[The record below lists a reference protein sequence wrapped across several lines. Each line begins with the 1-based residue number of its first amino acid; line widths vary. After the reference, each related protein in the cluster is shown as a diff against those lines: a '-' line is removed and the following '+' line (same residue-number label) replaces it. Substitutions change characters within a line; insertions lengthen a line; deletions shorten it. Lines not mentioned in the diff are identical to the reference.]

1 MEPVRPL
8 HDIFA
13 GLANDPAAGRGEGAE
28 PGDALRAGGHGEL
41 PEALV
46 AEAIVS
52 YAGTAP
58 AEVAE
63 HLAPFVT
70 GHGPV
75 PPEDPAATGLDLAHG
90 LDLLAT
96 TPPPAPATE
105 DDAVPEDPFDLAFGE
120 GTGGGEPVD
129 AVAFDPA
136 AGTEGVVAGL
146 DAESYPGG
154 PLEPAPDPVDL
165 FPMPSPPES
174 GDPGEGDPG
183 EGDSGEEDPGEGDGS
198 MAGGG

>member
-13 GLANDPAAGRGEGAE
+13 GLASDPAAQRGGAAE

-41 PEALV
+41 PDALV

-75 PPEDPAATGLDLAHG
+75 RYEDSAGLDVTHG

-96 TPPPAPATE
+96 VPPPEPATE
-105 DDAVPEDPFDLAFGE
+105 DSAAEDPFDLAFGE
-120 GTGGGEPVD
+120 GTGDGEPVE
-129 AVAFDPA
+129 AVGFDPVT
-136 AGTEGVVAGL
+136 GTEDVLVGLEAGS
-146 DAESYPGG
+146 DPGL
-154 PLEPAPDPVDL
+154 PEPDPDTDPVDL
-165 FPMPSPPES
+165 FPMPGPPEP
-174 GDPGEGDPG
+174 DEPGEEQAG
-183 EGDSGEEDPGEGDGS
+183 EG
-198 MAGGG
+198 GGG